1 MNILLGFF
9 IRIIIIIIDFPLENL
24 ILVFIYFSFYTALLS
39 ILFLQL
45 FIFYKKSMHWVLSKC
60 FQYSLIF
67 GRYMHKGLI
76 FFSIFIANEMFKII
90 FTKRDLVRYYY
101 FINTNIIYQKW
112 HLYRWNLY
120 FSISVSSDFIILS
133 SFFIDS
139 FKIFNNFFNL

>member
-1 MNILLGFF
+1 MNFLLGFF
-9 IRIIIIIIDFPLENL
+9 IRIIIIFIDFSL
-24 ILVFIYFSFYTALLS
+24 YTALLS
-39 ILFLQL
+39 IFFLQL
-45 FIFYKKSMHWVLSKC
+45 FIFYKKGIHWVLSKC

-67 GRYMHKGLI
+67 GRYMDKGLI
-76 FFSIFIANEMFKII
+76 FLSIFIAHERFKII